1 MISKTDFDQSGW
13 LDLLAASKE
22 KTCDAYYT
30 TFKQAAI
37 QAREAGE
44 TLRSEVFRLLAGI
57 TSMWLDPSGNKDNPF
72 HPMMT
77 FTDGSRTMIVDDIGE
92 EEIEMLAEIVDSV
105 VDSEMQSRIADV
117 LWIRGRNYQMAIR
130 ATNAYLASA
139 KNLKDSDNWLTPT
152 SWRLE
157 RAIQLAQRIRNQQ
170 LLGNIFSEIETTLST
185 FTTNEDLLSFAPVVL
200 MGLMQKYRYKTSQPS
215 VFASLA
221 EKGAVTAA
229 NGAKWYI
236 AREYWEVK
244 ARWHAE
250 TETKYRQAKIEASET
265 YVKEA
270 EMAANDTPS
279 RYLAAS
285 AFIEDAIE
293 AMRKIGGMQERV
305 AQLQLLLIEYGQ
317 KSLDEMGEISIPI
330 DLTRAAQKAQEQVR
344 GKSLFD
350 ALFTL
355 MKLGSSPSVADLE
368 NEARNS
374 IDEHPVLFRVSS
386 RTFNE
391 MGKVVNRRETV
402 DEDADAVLEDQMY
415 QQAARSQDIQ
425 AVGVIEPAV
434 YQIISEHGVRVA
446 DLMPLVVDNPF
457 IPPGRELI
465 YARGLHAGLV
475 GDYLVAAHLLIPQI
489 ENSFRYILQQRGVIT
504 SGIDTNLI
512 QDEYTLEKIIYKD
525 ELKDIFGDDIIFDLK
540 GLLVKRAGSN
550 SRNLTA
556 HGLMTHDEFYSAR
569 MIYLWWLIL
578 RLWCLPK
585 LDFLLRGEYSP
596 NDNSPE

>member
-1 MISKTDFDQSGW
+1 
-13 LDLLAASKE
+13 
-22 KTCDAYYT
+22 
-30 TFKQAAI
+30 
-37 QAREAGE
+37 
-44 TLRSEVFRLLAGI
+44 
-57 TSMWLDPSGNKDNPF
+57 MWLDPSGNKDNPF

-92 EEIEMLAEIVDSV
+92 EEMEVLAEIVDSV
-105 VDSEMQSRIADV
+105 VDSEMQSRIADM

-250 TETKYRQAKIEASET
+250 TETEYRQAKIEASET

-270 EMAANDTPS
+270 EMAASDTPS

-305 AQLQLLLIEYGQ
+305 AELQLLLIEYGQ

-368 NEARNS
+368 SEARNS
-374 IDEHPVLFRVSS
+374 IDEHPILFRVSS

-434 YQIISEHGVRVA
+434 YQIISEHRVRVA

-525 ELKDIFGDDIIFDLK
+525 ELKDIFGEDIMFDLK

-556 HGLMTHDEFYSAR
+556 HGLMTHDEFYLAR

-596 NDNSPE
+596 NDNSTE

>member
-1 MISKTDFDQSGW
+1 MISKADFEQSEW
-13 LDLLAASKE
+13 QDLVESSQK
-22 KTCDAYYT
+22 KTCDTYYT
-30 TFKQAAI
+30 TFKQAAM
-37 QAREAGE
+37 QAQEAGE
-44 TLRSEVFRLLAGI
+44 THKREVFRLLAGI
-57 TSMWLDPSGNKDNPF
+57 TSMWLDPSDNKDDPF

-77 FTDGSRTMIVDDIGE
+77 FTDGNRTMTVDDIGE
-92 EEIEMLAEIVDSV
+92 EEIGVLAEIIGDVD
-105 VDSEMQSRIADV
+105 DPEMQSRIADV
-117 LWIRGRNYQMAIR
+117 LWIRGRDYRMAIQS
-130 ATNAYLASA
+130 AEAYLASA
-139 KNLKDSDNWLTPT
+139 KSLKDSDDWLTPT

-170 LLGNIFSEIETTLST
+170 LLGNIFSEIESTLQT
-185 FTTNEDLLSFAPVVL
+185 FTTKEDHLSFAPVVM
-200 MGLMQKYRYKTSQPS
+200 MGLMQKYRYKTSQSS

-229 NGAKWYI
+229 NAANWYI

-244 ARWHAE
+244 ARWHAD
-250 TETKYRQAKIEASET
+250 TEAEYRHAKIEAAET

-305 AQLQLLLIEYGQ
+305 VQLQQLLVDYGQ

-330 DLTRAAQKAQEQVR
+330 DLTQAAQKAQEQVR
-344 GKSLFD
+344 GKPLYD
-350 ALFTL
+350 ALFIL
-355 MKLGSSPSVADLE
+355 MKIGNSPSVANLE
-368 NEARNS
+368 SEARKS
-374 IDEHPVLFRVSS
+374 IEEHPILFRVSS

-415 QQAARSQDIQ
+415 QQASRLQDIQ

-434 YQIISEHGVRVA
+434 YQIVSENHVRVA
-446 DLMPLVVDNPF
+446 DFIPLVVDNPF
-457 IPPGRELI
+457 LPPGRELI
-465 YARGLHAGLV
+465 YARGLHAGLI

-489 ENSFRYILQQRGVIT
+489 ENSVRYILQQQGVIT
-504 SGIDTNLI
+504 SGIDSNLI

-525 ELKDIFGDDIIFDLK
+525 ELKAILGEDIVFDLK

-550 SRNLTA
+550 SRNLSA
-556 HGLMTHDEFYSAR
+556 HGLMAHDEFYSAR
-569 MIYLWWLIL
+569 MIYLWWLTL

-585 LDFLLRGEYSP
+585 LDFLLQGQPDVSDES
-596 NDNSPE
+596 NE

>member
-13 LDLLAASKE
+13 LDLLAASQE
-22 KTCDAYYT
+22 KTCDAYYM

-37 QAREAGE
+37 QAREERE

-92 EEIEMLAEIVDSV
+92 EEMEVLAEIVDSV

-139 KNLKDSDNWLTPT
+139 KNLKDSDNWLMPT

-185 FTTNEDLLSFAPVVL
+185 FTTNEDLLSFTPVVL

-250 TETKYRQAKIEASET
+250 TETEYRQAKIEASET

-270 EMAANDTPS
+270 EMAASDTPS

-305 AQLQLLLIEYGQ
+305 AELQLLLIEYGQ

-368 NEARNS
+368 SEARNS
-374 IDEHPVLFRVSS
+374 IDEHPILFRVSS

-434 YQIISEHGVRVA
+434 YQIISEHHIRVA
-446 DLMPLVVDNPF
+446 DLMPLVIDNPF

-525 ELKDIFGDDIIFDLK
+525 ELKDIFGEDIIFDLK

-585 LDFLLRGEYSP
+585 LDFLLQGEYGS
-596 NDNSPE
+596 NDNSTE